1 MSSLLAVL
9 CNNDVRHNMQ
19 RFLYTD
25 DEVRLLLTSLA
36 MASLD
41 LDLVFAAGPMTSH
54 FLDWRMDR
62 WEAEWL
68 EEEFAALR
76 ALDDEPYL
84 SD

>member
-9 CNNDVRHNMQ
+9 CNNDVRHSVQ

-41 LDLVFAAGPMTSH
+41 LDLVFAAGPMTSY
-54 FLDWRMDR
+54 FLDWRMDQR
-62 WEAEWL
+62 RAEWL
-68 EEEFAALR
+68 DEEFAALR
-76 ALDDEPYL
+76 ALDDEHYL